1 MIDLDL
7 SNINL
12 SDFVSQNGDLGI
24 IYSDLNEGR
33 LPDYHRL
40 DISLTRKINL
50 KNSTSMEISLG
61 VTNLYDRGN
70 IFYYDRINAVRINQL
85 PIMPNIGFNWSF

>member
-1 MIDLDL
+1 MELWIWIPFTQTQAYYENLDL

-40 DISLTRKINL
+40 DVSLTK
-50 KNSTSMEISLG
+50 KN
-61 VTNLYDRGN
+61 
-70 IFYYDRINAVRINQL
+70 
-85 PIMPNIGFNWSF
+85 